1 MNIIWL
7 GHSSFRI
14 EIGNQVLLVDP
25 WLESN
30 PMLPAF
36 QREKAIS
43 GATHILVSHGHAGI
57 SFNDNRWSNGALR
70 SGGTRGTFLRRMM

>member
-25 WLESN
+25 WLSGN
-30 PMLPAF
+30 PMLPESL
-36 QREKAIS
+36 RDKAIS
-43 GATHILVSHGHAGI
+43 GATHILVSHGHG
-57 SFNDNRWSNGALR
+57 DH
-70 SGGTRGTFLRRMM
+70 SGDAVACPRNCPSPLSEFTT